1 MENITLGSSLK
12 TFEQLM
18 ESNKIKELEA
28 FLTKETFTK
37 YDEQGL
43 MPHYLINGI
52 KAYKVIEVLKWIKEE
67 LVEHY
72 DGFKIVSKFYSYD
85 DDLKKPL
92 DIPKEL
98 IHHSQELLE
107 LPIINP
113 PCVYFLLEGV
123 EIVYVGQSINVAAR
137 VNQHIQDKDFNK
149 VLYLPVVKENL
160 DVVERFF
167 IERLQP
173 KYNKDGY
180 LKHQRY
186 RYQDETYETMIEG
199 FDQYAGDNNE

>member
-1 MENITLGSSLK
+1 M
-12 TFEQLM
+12 
-18 ESNKIKELEA
+18 
-28 FLTKETFTK
+28 
-37 YDEQGL
+37 
-43 MPHYLINGI
+43 
-52 KAYKVIEVLKWIKEE
+52 
-67 LVEHY
+67 
-72 DGFKIVSKFYSYD
+72 
-85 DDLKKPL
+85 
-92 DIPKEL
+92 
-98 IHHSQELLE
+98 
-107 LPIINP
+107 
-113 PCVYFLLEGV
+113 
-123 EIVYVGQSINVAAR
+123 YVGQSINVAAR

-160 DVVERFF
+160 DRVERFF

>member
-72 DGFKIVSKFYSYD
+72 DGFKIVSKFYSYND
-85 DDLKKPL
+85 DIKKPAE
-92 DIPKEL
+92 IPQEL
-98 IHHSQELLE
+98 IHHSQELFEFPMIL
-107 LPIINP
+107 P
-113 PCVYFLLEGV
+113 PCVYFLLEGI
-123 EIVYVGQSINVAAR
+123 EIVYVGQSINVSAR
-137 VNQHIQDKDFNK
+137 VSQHTQDKDFSK
-149 VLYLPVVKENL
+149 VLYLPIVKENL

-173 KYNKDGY
+173 KYNKERFKVNKKFIY
-180 LKHQRY
+180 E
-186 RYQDETYETMIEG
+186 DEKYETLIKRG
-199 FDQYAGDNNE
+199 RA